1 MLAKLGATNQITLPE
16 EVMQAIGPV
25 EYFEV
30 TLQDGQIVLTPVT
43 VQTDAVREK
52 LAELSISQQDIADA
66 VAWARQ
72 HPIEP

>member
-1 MLAKLGATNQITLPE
+1 MLAKLRATNQITLPE

-30 TLQDGQIVLTPVT
+30 TLKDGQIVLTPVT
-43 VQTDAVREK
+43 VQTDTVREK

>member
-72 HPIEP
+72 HPIET